1 MTPSE
6 AELVALAR
14 AGDTQA
20 FDGLVALHQERVFAL
35 AYRITGN
42 RDDAADAQQ
51 ETFVR
56 AWRSMGR
63 FRGDAAFSTWLHRIT
78 VNVCVSRRGR
88 ARPFETSEELRLER
102 SAASGEEDPVADCV
116 VRSELASVIRRILGA
131 MPAHHRVVLA
141 LREIEGRPFEEIAQI
156 LGCSPQSVRVRAS
169 KARRM
174 LRERLE
180 PFVREDDV

>member
-6 AELVALAR
+6 NELVALAR

-20 FDGLVALHQERVFAL
+20 FDELVALHQERVFAL

-56 AWRSMGR
+56 AWRSLGR
-63 FRGDAAFSTWLHRIT
+63 YRGDAALSTWLHRIT
-78 VNVCVSRRGR
+78 VNVCLSRRGR
-88 ARPFETSEELRLER
+88 SRPFETYEELRLEQ
-102 SAASGEEDPVADCV
+102 SAASGDVDPVADCV
-116 VRSELASVIRRILGA
+116 TRADTASVIRKVLGG
-131 MPAHHRVVLA
+131 MPAHYRVLLA
-141 LREIEGRPFEEIAQI
+141 LREIEGRPFDEIARI
-156 LGCSPQSVRVRAS
+156 LGCSVESARVRAS

-180 PFVREDDV
+180 PLVREDEL